1 MCIAEGFHLTPQL
14 ELSAP
19 GLFAIVDPGSERL
32 RLAVEADGF
41 EHHGTRR
48 GLLKDCRRHTEL
60 AVFGDSSLRFA
71 VEDVMG
77 QQEWVRSWR
86 DVREG
91 RMPGDPPL
99 RSRQGRRAS

>member
-1 MCIAEGFHLTPQL
+1 
-14 ELSAP
+14 
-19 GLFAIVDPGSERL
+19 
-32 RLAVEADGF
+32 VEADGF

-60 AVFGDSSLRFA
+60 AVFGYSSLRFA
-71 VEDVMG
+71 FEDVMG
-77 QQEWVRSWR
+77 QQEWVRWCLRSWR